1 MCVCILCLSFFQTLC
16 VLLQKHLIFVCA
28 ISLLCAPQP
37 SPPTPPVIPHCS
49 QIPSQQSHNIGSDD
63 AKDPMEVRA
72 LHRGLLFG
80 EWMLLG
86 GLVGKRPGPMGS
98 RQPGPHDRP
107 PPPPF
112 IRAGLCCLFNSFICR
127 NDCDY
132 QSRAHRLTE
141 EVKVAPQEDK
151 PQKTI
156 LLVYMLVPR
165 ARRMRSVGGFHAS

>member
-1 MCVCILCLSFFQTLC
+1 MFIFIQTLC
-16 VLLQKHLIFVCA
+16 VAAETLHLCVCHLPA
-28 ISLLCAPQP
+28 LCTSPP
-37 SPPTPPVIPHCS
+37 SPPPHLSVIPHCS

-86 GLVGKRPGPMGS
+86 GLVGKRPWPMGS

-165 ARRMRSVGGFHAS
+165 ARSRMRRVGGFHAS